1 MPLAVDDLIVMR
13 TPQRLAAVDFQTG
26 KRLWQVDQPDQ
37 PSAPATPSQTADS
50 RSSAAAALNQ
60 RLWLDK
66 TYGSLSSDGHAV
78 FVLEGF
84 GVLPGPND
92 NRTALAQRFQNGM
105 NAGSP
110 YNVLS
115 AYELRSRQG
124 KRIWSVSAFGEDA
137 APPERPFF
145 LGPPLPLDGQLYSL
159 VEIRGE
165 IRLVVLSPSNGK
177 LLWSQS
183 LALVQ
188 PERSRSRC
196 YVGPAGSAPRLPT
209 GS

>member
-1 MPLAVDDLIVMR
+1 MITAR
-13 TPQRLAAVDFQTG
+13 
-26 KRLWQVDQPDQ
+26 
-37 PSAPATPSQTADS
+37 PSPS
-50 RSSAAAALNQ
+50 
-60 RLWLDK
+60 
-66 TYGSLSSDGHAV
+66 GS
-78 FVLEGF
+78 
-84 GVLPGPND
+84 
-92 NRTALAQRFQNGM
+92 QNGM
-105 NAGSP
+105 NTGSP

-137 APPERPFF
+137 APSERPFF

-188 PERSRSRC
+188 PERHDPLLHRTSGISPSFANGILIC
-196 YVGPAGSAPRLPT
+196 PT
-209 GS
+209 GVGAVVAVNLTTRSLLWAYEYPATPAAAGKFDATRDLG